1 MNATLKQQVNDIK
14 KAGFNLEL
22 FSSIKDQKSFLN
34 KAKNKKKNWEIIGIV
49 DEEMLNEVV
58 AHFEKNVGLYQKII
72 VYTKNEDV

>member
-58 AHFEKNVGLYQKII
+58 THFEKNVGLYQKII